1 MKFAHRL
8 GYYLIGFLVGVLF
21 LVFMFK
27 SKKTEFCYMP
37 NCRVLKDL
45 RAKPMVYSATAER
58 KFAEKWVTIDDVR
71 KSTEDGSV
79 DFSKSNKPLEG
90 GKLYI
95 IEGQNSKDETI
106 IVEMINYPDK
116 VVLKDILK
124 E

>member
-1 MKFAHRL
+1 MNFVHRL
-8 GYYLIGFLVGVLF
+8 GYYLVGFLVGVMF

-27 SKKTEFCYMP
+27 SKKTEFCYLP

-45 RAKPMVYSATAER
+45 RAKPMVYSEIAE
-58 KFAEKWVTIDDVR
+58 KKLAEKWVTIEDIKV
-71 KSTEDGSV
+71 STEDGDV

-90 GKLYI
+90 GKLYVV
-95 IEGQNSKDETI
+95 EGKNAKDENI
-106 IVEMINYPDK
+106 IVELINYPDK